1 VHEQQRTDDAAR
13 RDEHDPPVGAPV
25 PDWTPRDR
33 PRPVTLTGRYVTVLP
48 LEAAY
53 YSDLFAA
60 TCGPEDDALWTYR
73 AIERPTSLPT
83 LWMHLAELVDS
94 PVDLTFALVPTE
106 GPAAGRAA
114 GIASY
119 TAVEPGHGRVEL
131 GGVLLGRTLQRTRA
145 ATEAVHLLM
154 RHALDE
160 LGYRRVEWKCDRLNE
175 PSRRAATRLGL
186 TYEGCF
192 RAHMVVK
199 GRNRDTDWLALTA
212 AAWPGVR
219 TAHERWLDPANFDAE
234 GRQRSALSDLT
245 AR

>member
-1 VHEQQRTDDAAR
+1 VQEQQRTDDAAR
-13 RDEHDPPVGAPV
+13 GDERDRPVGAPV
-25 PDWTPRDR
+25 PGWTAREGPQ
-33 PRPVTLTGRYVTVLP
+33 PVTLTGRYVTVLP

-73 AIERPTSLPT
+73 TIERPTSLPT
-83 LWMHLAELVDS
+83 LWMHLAEQVDS

-106 GPAAGRAA
+106 GPGAGRAA
-114 GIASY
+114 GVASY
-119 TAVEPGHGRVEL
+119 TGIEPAHGRVEV

-154 RHALDE
+154 RHAFDE
-160 LGYRRVEWKCDRLNE
+160 LGYRRLEWKCDSLNA
-175 PSRRAATRLGL
+175 PSRRAAARLGL
-186 TYEGCF
+186 AFEGRF
-192 RAHMVVK
+192 RSHMVVK

-212 AAWPGVR
+212 AEWPGVR
-219 TAHERWLDPANFDAE
+219 AVHERWLDPANFDAE